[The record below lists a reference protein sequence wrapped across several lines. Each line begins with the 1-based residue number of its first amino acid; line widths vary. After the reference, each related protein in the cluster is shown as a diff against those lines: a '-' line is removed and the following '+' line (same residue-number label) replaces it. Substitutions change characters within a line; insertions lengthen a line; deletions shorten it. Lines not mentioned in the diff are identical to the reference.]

1 MKYGE
6 DFQDLD
12 EILALN
18 HWLIKNLWLIIKISI
33 LYIKVKEILEES
45 FRESRLNPQTID
57 WALAAILGH
66 KSAHSFAIG
75 PVAADPFI
83 SPLFVT
89 ITPALST
96 IWN

>member
-1 MKYGE
+1 M
-6 DFQDLD
+6 
-12 EILALN
+12 
-18 HWLIKNLWLIIKISI
+18 
-33 LYIKVKEILEES
+33 EES
-45 FRESRLNPQTID
+45 LENQSINPQTID

-89 ITPALST
+89 ITPALSILRVQRGRNNT
-96 IWN
+96 LKIYVMTFPSPIRFTLPYYHAGHDLLS